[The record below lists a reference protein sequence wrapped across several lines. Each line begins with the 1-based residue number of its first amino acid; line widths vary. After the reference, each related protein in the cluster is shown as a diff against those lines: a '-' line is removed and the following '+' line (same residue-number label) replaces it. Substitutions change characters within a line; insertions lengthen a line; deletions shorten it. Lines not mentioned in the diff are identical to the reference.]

1 MTIYGIWA
9 EQFQQL
15 DPQQWVNVW
24 QLNDWGGC
32 EFYTSC
38 QVNELAKLFEQASE
52 PIEQFGL
59 ELIDEA
65 GNTMPIPQVQ
75 P

>member
-9 EQFQQL
+9 EQYPSL

-24 QLNDWGGC
+24 EMNPWGGC
-32 EFYTSC
+32 EFYGTC
-38 QVNELAKLFEQASE
+38 QVQELAALLEQSGE

-59 ELIDEA
+59 ELVDEA
-65 GNTMPIPQVQ
+65 GNATGARVPQ
-75 P
+75 